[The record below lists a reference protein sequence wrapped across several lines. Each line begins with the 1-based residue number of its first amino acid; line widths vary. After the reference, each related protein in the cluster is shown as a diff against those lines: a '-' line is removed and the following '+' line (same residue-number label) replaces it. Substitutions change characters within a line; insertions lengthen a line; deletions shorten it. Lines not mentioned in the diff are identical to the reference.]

1 MTDKANRRPSPTI
14 SQVAA
19 AAGVSRSTVSRVFS
33 RPDSISQATI
43 RRVKTI
49 AEQLGYMPN
58 QTARALSTGRHRNI
72 AVIVPDV
79 ANPFFPPLIA
89 AAQDEADRHD
99 YCVFLGNS
107 GENAER
113 EDQLVHRLGGQVEG
127 LVLVSSRMS
136 DQQIAG
142 LAERRPLVLVNR
154 DLANIPRVLI
164 DSAKGTQASVEHL
177 ASLGHKSVVY
187 VNGPGAS
194 WSNRQRRNA
203 VRRAAAANQIKMKT
217 VACQT
222 PTFESGRQVVPQI
235 AATGARAVIAFDDL
249 VAQGILAGLAENSIR
264 VPRDFSVVGC
274 DDVLGAATYPALTT
288 VSNCSEAAGRAA
300 CRLLMDMLETSAF
313 ADVRYVMDTHLVFR
327 NTTGPAPN
335 P

>member
-1 MTDKANRRPSPTI
+1 MTDRAARRPSPTI

-43 RRVKTI
+43 RRVKAV
-49 AEQLGYMPN
+49 AEQLGYRPN

-89 AAQDEADRHD
+89 ATQDEADRHD

-113 EDQLVHRLGGQVEG
+113 EDQLVHRLGSQVEG
-127 LVLVSSRMS
+127 LILVSSRLS
-136 DQQIAG
+136 DRQIAD

-154 DLANIPRVLI
+154 DLADIPRVLI

-177 ASLGHKSVVY
+177 ASLGHESVVY
-187 VNGPGAS
+187 VSGPSAS

-203 VRRAAAANQIKMKT
+203 VRRAAAAHRIKMRS

-235 AATGARAVIAFDDL
+235 AATGTRAVIAFDDL

-264 VPRDFSVVGC
+264 VPHDFSVVGC

-288 VSNCSEAAGRAA
+288 VSNRSEEAGRVA
-300 CRLLMDMLETSAF
+300 CKLLMDMLESNAY

-327 NTTGPAPN
+327 NTTGPAPDQ
-335 P
+335 

>member
-1 MTDKANRRPSPTI
+1 MKS
-14 SQVAA
+14 
-19 AAGVSRSTVSRVFS
+19 
-33 RPDSISQATI
+33 
-43 RRVKTI
+43 I

-89 AAQDEADRHD
+89 ATQDEADRHD

-107 GENAER
+107 GESAGR
-113 EDQLVHRLGGQVEG
+113 EDKLVSRLGGQVEG
-127 LVLVSSRMS
+127 LILVSSRMS
-136 DQQIAG
+136 DQRIAS

-177 ASLGHKSVVY
+177 ASLGHKTVVY
-187 VNGPGAS
+187 VSGPGAS

-203 VRRAAAANQIKMKT
+203 VRRAAAANKMKMRT

-222 PTFESGRQVVPQI
+222 PTFESGRRVVPQI
-235 AATGARAVIAFDDL
+235 SASGARAVIAFDDL
-249 VAQGILAGLAENSIR
+249 VAQGILAGFAENGIG

-288 VSNCSEAAGRAA
+288 VSNCSEEAGRVA
-300 CRLLMDMLETSAF
+300 CKVLMEMLEAHTF

-327 NTTGPAPN
+327 DTTGPAAN
-335 P
+335 R

>member
-1 MTDKANRRPSPTI
+1 
-14 SQVAA
+14 V

-33 RPDSISQATI
+33 RPESISQDTI
-43 RRVKTI
+43 RRVKAI
-49 AEQLGYMPN
+49 AEQIGYLPN
-58 QTARALSTGRHRNI
+58 HTARALSTGRHRNI

-89 AAQDEADRHD
+89 ATQDEADRHD

-107 GENAER
+107 GESAER
-113 EDQLVHRLGGQVEG
+113 EEKLVNRLGGQVEG
-127 LVLVSSRMS
+127 LILVSSRMS
-136 DQQIAG
+136 DQQIAA

-164 DSAKGTQASVEHL
+164 DSAKGTLESVEHL
-177 ASLGHKSVVY
+177 ASLGHDSVVY

-203 VRRAAAANQIKMKT
+203 VRRAAAARKIKMKS

-222 PTFESGRQVVPQI
+222 PTFESGRQVVSQI
-235 AATGARAVIAFDDL
+235 SASGARAVVAFDDL
-249 VAQGILAGLAENSIR
+249 VAQGILAGLAENSIK
-264 VPRDFSVVGC
+264 VPRDISVVGC

-288 VSNCSEAAGRAA
+288 VSNCSEEAGRVA
-300 CRLLMDMLETSAF
+300 CKLLMEMLETNAF
-313 ADVRYVMDTHLVFR
+313 ADVRYVLDTHLVFR
-327 NTTGPAPN
+327 DTTGPAPS

>member
-1 MTDKANRRPSPTI
+1 MNDKPNHRSSPTI

-33 RPDSISQATI
+33 RPDSISQETI
-43 RRVKTI
+43 RRVKSI

-89 AAQDEADRHD
+89 ATQDEADRHD

-107 GENAER
+107 GESAER
-113 EDQLVHRLGGQVEG
+113 EEKLVSRLGGQVEG
-127 LVLVSSRMS
+127 LILVSSRMS
-136 DQQIAG
+136 DQRIAS

-154 DLANIPRVLI
+154 DLANIPRILI

-187 VNGPGAS
+187 VSGPGAS

-203 VRRAAAANQIKMKT
+203 VRRAAAANEMKMKT

-222 PTFESGRQVVPQI
+222 PTFESGRQVVSQI

-249 VAQGILAGLAENSIR
+249 VAQGILAGFAEKGIG
-264 VPRDFSVVGC
+264 VPGDISVVGC

-288 VSNCSEAAGRAA
+288 VSNCSEEAGRVA
-300 CRLLMDMLETSAF
+300 CKVLMEMLEAHTF

-327 NTTGPAPN
+327 DTTGPAAHR
-335 P
+335 

>member
-1 MTDKANRRPSPTI
+1 MAEKANRRSSPTI

-33 RPDSISQATI
+33 RPDSISQETI
-43 RRVKTI
+43 GRVKAI
-49 AEQLGYMPN
+49 AQQLGYMPN

-89 AAQDEADRHD
+89 ATQEEADRHD

-113 EDQLVHRLGGQVEG
+113 EDKLVSRLGSQVEG
-127 LVLVSSRMS
+127 LILVSSRMS
-136 DQQIAG
+136 DQRIAG

-177 ASLGHKSVVY
+177 ASLGHDSVVY
-187 VNGPGAS
+187 VNGPAAS

-203 VRRAAAANQIKMKT
+203 VRRAAAANRIKMKS

-222 PTFESGRQVVPQI
+222 PTFESGRQIVSQI

-249 VAQGILAGLAENSIR
+249 VAQGILAGLAETGIK
-264 VPRDFSVVGC
+264 VPGDFSVVGC

-288 VSNCSEAAGRAA
+288 VSNCSEEAGRVA
-300 CRLLMDMLETSAF
+300 CKLLMDMLETNAF

-335 P
+335 R